1 MPGHSRGSGMPDRLV
16 PVSRPCLQG
25 MTKQARSRTGDQ
37 MRLPVTGPACQEKPC
52 SPGMLLPRGP
62 GPGTHELPAVQ
73 GARTRQGTSGTSGS
87 LQAPSLFMPAA
98 CSSSSATIC
107 SRMSAGASP
116 GRASRASRR
125 RSSSSLMLPSGYALR
140 STSRALA
147 QPRLA

>member
-16 PVSRPCLQG
+16 PVSRYCLQG

-52 SPGMLLPRGP
+52 SPRMLLPRGP
-62 GPGTHELPAVQ
+62 GPGTSSLPYREQ
-73 GARTRQGTSGTSGS
+73 GSVRKLREPPGS